1 MPAEPAPRRY
11 CLDGNLSVHRS
22 GHLRRT
28 IEAAGVMLMY
38 LPTYSPDFNP
48 VEMAFAKLRA
58 SLRKAAE

>member
-1 MPAEPAPRRY
+1 
-11 CLDGNLSVHRS
+11 
-22 GHLRRT
+22 
-28 IEAAGVMLMY
+28 MLMY